1 MDGAIARPG
10 AALSN
15 AVHVRHEIALHAPA
29 IFGRLIVRHP
39 N

>member
-10 AALSN
+10 TALSN
-15 AVHVRHEIALHAPA
+15 PVYVRHGIALHAPA
-29 IFGRLIVRHP
+29 IFGRLIVRHS